1 MLSAIQG
8 LAISYHY
15 FVGPIF
21 LFNII
26 NNILLEILNLSGFC
40 DIILLKFLSSL
51 LSFQV
56 PLPLSDSFFIFIYFR
71 DFREREHWGEA
82 EKGLENLKQRFHVG
96 SIPWLEPKS
105 RVSHLIDSAT
115 QAPPPHIWLLNA
127 NVP

>member
-96 SIPWLEPKS
+96 SIP
-105 RVSHLIDSAT
+105 
-115 QAPPPHIWLLNA
+115 
-127 NVP
+127 